1 MTLVKNFSKE
11 NILNF
16 FIYLLPMSFIAG
28 NSIIN
33 FNLTLIS
40 LLRFYVTYKIFKLLK
55 SKKKLAALFFFNI
68 NYFYVT

>member
-40 LLRFYVTYKIFKLLK
+40 LLGIYIYHAQIFKLLK
-55 SKKKLAALFFFNI
+55 SKKLAALFFFFQ
-68 NYFYVT
+68 Y